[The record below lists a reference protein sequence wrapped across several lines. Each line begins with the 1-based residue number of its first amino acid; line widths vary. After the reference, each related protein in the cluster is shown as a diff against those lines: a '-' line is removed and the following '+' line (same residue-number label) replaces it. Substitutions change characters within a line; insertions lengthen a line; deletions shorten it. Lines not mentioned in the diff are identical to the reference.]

1 MIYLTY
7 CMLFLTLV
15 LLLPF
20 VLSDNTEDVYI
31 LLAAPSDVAPGLV
44 LGDKMPSSM
53 REITIPGNPCEDIL
67 VNNIH
72 ALITKGLGADKSSIA
87 GVNWDVKDTDKI
99 FGWKGVAGGT
109 IEISLPK
116 SNSGV
121 YNSVEISLE
130 ENQTPHVYM
139 LTCHTDP
146 CSVNRS
152 LLKDW
157 KTKLR
162 TMFNN
167 NANVVFAEL
176 LDNWMQRPSSEDE
189 DPWNTLDKSK
199 QKRVLDVE
207 RDIRKAEVSKALTIW
222 ESHEKKC
229 QEDAN
234 ENIKDALDSLQ
245 MLAKKRSLLDSIE
258 STWENAMSVEM
269 TKQAEKAANEYATK
283 RTNLLQLQ
291 QQVYVLQATEHEY
304 TAQRL
309 IVVFAKSE
317 NARWRM
323 QAMEKMWEQLYEQQT
338 HGTSVHQTLPI
349 LIKAGADT
357 FERLTHS
364 AEAMS
369 EAGQKAREHARCSTA
384 VQAKINMLS
393 TAAAQQGVMNSDDLS
408 QNELLE
414 ADAVARNTLLTSME
428 EDINGNK
435 AELSVA
441 ETFKKKLVTV
451 FGDAEA
457 AHLRPEKTKAFTTL
471 EDMVRFVKLR
481 GIEILKRS
489 TDHIKILNGRGDRLV
504 ASVETIRIQKN
515 PVIPIVS
522 ALINRNRQSI
532 QGYVDWM
539 FLYPQMIFDVELADE
554 QSDAVYCLLIEAL
567 KGVFAAGDDWDA
579 SKWTS
584 EPLRNSVGWTFPR
597 FTACN
602 VLNGQPVPRFV
613 ADYCQSHMEVV
624 AGRAHTSNKG
634 DDTKGSKGGHVG
646 ALDTKDSPTTQAK
659 QGKQEPQQ
667 PQAKQETQ
675 DSAKPR
681 GSHQTQDSGKPRGSQ
696 EEQGGEATKWPR
708 RHTIETLKMLMCTTA
723 SVVLCTVVVIYAYT
737 VVVLEAGAYARMSS
751 RV

>member
-31 LLAAPSDVAPGLV
+31 LLAAPTDMTISVTSTNSDNKVTDLI
-44 LGDKMPSSM
+44 M
-53 REITIPGNPCEDIL
+53 REVTIPAEPSFNYL

-72 ALITKGLGADKSSIA
+72 ALITKDVNTLKPSIA
-87 GVNWDVKDTDKI
+87 GLKWDVKDTDKI
-99 FGWKGVAGGT
+99 FAWKGGAGV
-109 IEISLPK
+109 IKVSAKDLSRNRSYSLSLP
-116 SNSGV
+116 NT
-121 YNSVEISLE
+121 EESLV
-130 ENQTPHVYM
+130 HVGKCDE
-139 LTCHTDP
+139 TCVFDGSAFKNWAP
-146 CSVNRS
+146 
-152 LLKDW
+152 
-157 KTKLR
+157 KLR
-162 TMFNN
+162 TMFQNK
-167 NANVVFAEL
+167 ANGVFADL
-176 LDNWMQRPSSEDE
+176 LYRWMYHPSSEQEE
-189 DPWNTLDKSK
+189 DPWNALDKSV
-199 QKRVLDVE
+199 KRKVLDVE
-207 RDIRKAEVSKALTIW
+207 KDIRTAEVSEALKIW
-222 ESHEKKC
+222 ETHETKC
-229 QEDAN
+229 QQDAN

-522 ALINRNRQSI
+522 ALINRNRRSI

-579 SKWTS
+579 SKWTW
-584 EPLRNSVGWTFPR
+584 EPLPNSVGGQYPHFM
-597 FTACN
+597 ACN

-613 ADYCQSHMEVV
+613 AEYCQSQMEVV
-624 AGRAHTSNKG
+624 AGPTPTISSNEG
-634 DDTKGSKGGHVG
+634 DEIKSRTGGHDG
-646 ALDTKDSPTTQAK
+646 ALDTKDSS
-659 QGKQEPQQ
+659 Q

-675 DSAKPR
+675 DSAKPL
-681 GSHQTQDSGKPRGSQ
+681 GTQETQNFAKPQGTQ
-696 EEQGGEATKWPR
+696 EQQGGGAPKRPTV
-708 RHTIETLKMLMCTTA
+708 ETLKMLMCTTA
-723 SVVLCTVVVIYAYT
+723 SVVLCTVVIIYAYI
-737 VVVLEAGAYARMSS
+737 VVVLEAGVYAR
-751 RV
+751 

>member
-234 ENIKDALDSLQ
+234 ENIKDALDSLA
-245 MLAKKRSLLDSIE
+245 MLRKKQKRLDSIGE
-258 STWENAMSVEM
+258 TWENSRRVEM
-269 TKQAEKAANEYATK
+269 LKKAEEAGDAYRIDGKLFSYI
-283 RTNLLQLQ
+283 Q
-291 QQVYVLQATEHEY
+291 QQVYALRAQQHDHVAAAVDVAGTKTDTESW
-304 TAQRL
+304 
-309 IVVFAKSE
+309 K
-317 NARWRM
+317 M
-323 QAMEKMWEQLYEQQT
+323 QAMGKMWEQLYQQQKQ
-338 HGTSVHQTLPI
+338 GMGVHKSLSI
-349 LIKAGADT
+349 LI
-357 FERLTHS
+357 
-364 AEAMS
+364 
-369 EAGQKAREHARCSTA
+369 EAGVGAFNWCVHVAQAMREEEKAASQNGSMA
-384 VQAKINMLS
+384 NALQAKLKMLS
-393 TAAAQQGVMNSDDLS
+393 TAVARQGLKNTDDLS
-408 QNELLE
+408 EDKVLE
-414 ADAVARNTLLTSME
+414 SDDVARNLILTSLR
-428 EDINGNK
+428 EDINANK
-435 AELSVA
+435 SNLSVV
-441 ETFKKKLVTV
+441 ENFEKKLMTV
-451 FGDAEA
+451 FGAAAAEDVPSE
-457 AHLRPEKTKAFTTL
+457 RKTNDKAVTTL

-481 GIEILKRS
+481 GIEILKMS
-489 TDHIKILNGRGDRLV
+489 T
-504 ASVETIRIQKN
+504 ETIKKIKLSGTRLEKTLQNLKTGK
-515 PVIPIVS
+515 IPLAV
-522 ALINRNRQSI
+522 LRNERDPRSI

-539 FLYPQMIFDVELADE
+539 FLYPQMSFAAQPANE
-554 QSDAVYCLLIEAL
+554 QSDAVYCLLVEAL

-579 SKWTS
+579 SKWTC
-584 EPLRNSVGWTFPR
+584 EKLPNSVGVKFPH
-597 FTACN
+597 FVAYN
-602 VLNGQPVPRFV
+602 VLKGQLVPRFV
-613 ADYCQSHMEVV
+613 AEYCQSQMEVV
-624 AGRAHTSNKG
+624 AGPTPTISSNEG
-634 DDTKGSKGGHVG
+634 DEIKSRTGGHDG
-646 ALDTKDSPTTQAK
+646 ALDTKDSS
-659 QGKQEPQQ
+659 Q

-675 DSAKPR
+675 DSAKPL
-681 GSHQTQDSGKPRGSQ
+681 GTQETQNFAKPQGTQ
-696 EEQGGEATKWPR
+696 EQQGGGAPKRPTV
-708 RHTIETLKMLMCTTA
+708 ETLKMLMCTTA
-723 SVVLCTVVVIYAYT
+723 SVVLCTVVIIYAYI
-737 VVVLEAGAYARMSS
+737 VVVLEAGVYAR
-751 RV
+751 